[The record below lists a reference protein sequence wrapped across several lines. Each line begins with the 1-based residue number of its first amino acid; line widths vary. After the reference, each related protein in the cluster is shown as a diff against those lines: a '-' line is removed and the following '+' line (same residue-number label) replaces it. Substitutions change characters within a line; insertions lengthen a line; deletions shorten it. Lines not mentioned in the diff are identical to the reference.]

1 MKAQHDQC
9 YGCFDI
15 AFFQSEISKIFG
27 GRALAQIIDRL
38 LVKLSTGSIAIEK
51 AALRFL
57 CRRHRPG
64 SSAGISSSLPPK
76 PKSRDCC
83 DSLACSIQL
92 HHCIQ
97 NDGDSKER
105 TV

>member
-15 AFFQSEISKIFG
+15 AFFQSEISKISG
-27 GRALAQIIDRL
+27 GRTLAQIIDRL
-38 LVKLSTGSIAIEK
+38 LVKLSTGPIAIEK
-51 AALRFL
+51 AALSFL

-64 SSAGISSSLPPK
+64 SSAGILSSPPPK
-76 PKSRDCC
+76 PKGRDCC
-83 DSLACSIQL
+83 DSLVCSFQL
-92 HHCIQ
+92 NHCSQ
-97 NDGDSKER
+97 KDEDRAER